1 LELKRDYYS
10 MSDRHATFLGS
21 ESTRSDLEPRL
32 VPSTPSQVKSV
43 GALSSFFWKRPSL
56 HAAPPRAGG
65 REGAASALLG
75 YDYYSSATPNE
86 PFHVSPAWR
95 MLMLQRHQVMPTEQG
110 TAH

>member
-1 LELKRDYYS
+1 MEFKRDYERQACDLLGFRVDS
-10 MSDRHATFLGS
+10 ERLGNPPRPLNSDSSELGGGFV
-21 ESTRSDLEPRL
+21 EL
-32 VPSTPSQVKSV
+32 KC
-43 GALSSFFWKRPSL
+43 PSL
-56 HAAPPRAGG
+56 NAAPPRAGG

-75 YDYYSSATPNE
+75 YYYYSRATPNE

>member
-1 LELKRDYYS
+1 VYWNSSET

-21 ESTRSDLEPRL
+21 ESTRSDFETRL
-32 VPSTPSQVKSV
+32 VPSTPSQVNSV
-43 GALSSFFWKRPSL
+43 GALSSLKCLSL
-56 HAAPPRAGG
+56 NAAPPRAGG

-75 YDYYSSATPNE
+75 YYYYSSATPNE

-95 MLMLQRHQVMPTEQG
+95 MLMLQRHQVTPTEQG